1 MENTNVDKRS
11 VSRGGRASSKDVD
24 VAPNTPKIKTP
35 EIVLIEWL
43 DAEHEFG
50 WQEGNDLDD
59 EESVLTCFTVGW
71 IMKKTKH
78 QVKVCQTFSSDNHA
92 QTLVIPK
99 GMIVSTTV
107 LQPSMTRYAETD
119 KSK

>member
-1 MENTNVDKRS
+1 MDKRT
-11 VSRGGRASSKDVD
+11 VSNNRRSGGKASNL
-24 VAPNTPKIKTP
+24 APNGPSVNTP

-59 EESVLTCFTVGW
+59 EEPTLTCYTVGW
-71 IMKKTKH
+71 LLKQTKTH
-78 QVKVCQTFSSDNHA
+78 VKVCQTFSADNHA

-99 GMIVSTTV
+99 GMIVAITT
-107 LQPSMTRYAETD
+107 LQQKQKRYAKQD
-119 KSK
+119 K